1 MAGGKETPRQKL
13 IGLMYLV
20 LLALLALQVSSAI
33 LQKFQFLNAS
43 LENTLAETIKSS
55 GDKEKMIRKAVEDN
69 RNKASDL
76 ALLKTAELVR
86 AKCKVLIDELGGIKK
101 DLIEKTGGKEEN
113 GSYKGA
119 KDEDKLAQMMVG
131 DGATVKGKAY
141 ALKDK
146 LNGLVTDLNAIVDQ
160 SKLGSD
166 LSKFTPIALDGK
178 DDPIFQKDPDNK
190 NKNFAELNFQSTPMI
205 AGLAVLTEKQ
215 NKIASM
221 ESEILNVIKEKLG
234 GDVVLKADKVVG
246 MYRANSSVVAA
257 GTDYEAE
264 MFVAAYAS
272 NLIPTMTF
280 RGAQIK
286 VENGVGKIKFRASA
300 TVYDKEGNSK
310 QNWEG
315 KIAVPIPGKGDTII
329 PVKGEYIVAKP
340 VIDVKSAS
348 VSALYFNCGNDLNIQ
363 VPALGASYK
372 PSFSASGASIVNGAD
387 KGMIIVI
394 PSTKDKV
401 SINVSSEG
409 SAIGKVEFPV
419 RAVPRPQLVAKINGQ
434 PVDQKRGV
442 LQVPQTIMVVAE
454 PDPSFATALP
464 KEARY
469 GVTDGEIT
477 LARGKRE
484 VKTLNFSSGNVNLS
498 AIRGEAQSGDRIII
512 QVKKVLRKNFRD
524 ATEDV
529 PVSTSSSI
537 ITIPIQ

>member
-33 LQKFQFLNAS
+33 LEKFQFLNAS
-43 LENTLAETIKSS
+43 LENTLAETVKNS
-55 GDKEKMIRKAVEDN
+55 GEKEKIIRKAVEDN
-69 RNKASDL
+69 RNKASDV
-76 ALLKTAELVR
+76 ALLKIAEEVR
-86 AKCKVLIDELGGIKK
+86 AKCKVSIDALGKIKE
-101 DLIEKTGGKEEN
+101 DLITATGGKEEN

-131 DGATVKGKAY
+131 DGATVKGKGY
-141 ALKDK
+141 ALKDQ
-146 LNGLVTDLNAIVDQ
+146 LNGLVTDLNAIIDKA
-160 SKLGSD
+160 KLGSD
-166 LSKFTPIALDGK
+166 ISKFTPIALDGK
-178 DDPIFQKDPDNK
+178 DDPVFQKNPDQK

-221 ESEILNVIKEKLG
+221 EAAMLNVIKEKLG
-234 GDVVLKADKVVG
+234 GDVVIKADKVVG

-264 MFVAAYAS
+264 MFIAAYAS
-272 NLIPTMTF
+272 NLTPTMTF
-280 RGAQIK
+280 RGASIK
-286 VENGVGKIKFRASA
+286 VENGVGKVKFRASA
-300 TVYDKEGNSK
+300 TNYDKEGNSK

-315 KIAVPIPGKGDTII
+315 KISVPIPGKGDTII

-372 PSFSASGASIVNGAD
+372 PSFSASGANIINGAQ
-387 KGMIIVI
+387 KGMIIVV
-394 PSTKDKV
+394 PTTKEKV

-419 RAVPRPQLVAKINGQ
+419 RGVPRPSLVAKINGS

-442 LQVPQTIMVVAE
+442 QQVPQTIMVVAE
-454 PDPSFATALP
+454 PDPAFATALP

-484 VKTLNFSSGNVNLS
+484 VKTMNFSSGNVNL
-498 AIRGEAQSGDRIII
+498 AQIRGEAQSGDRIII

-529 PVSTSSSI
+529 PVPSSSSI
-537 ITIPIQ
+537 ITVPVQ

>member
-33 LQKFQFLNAS
+33 LEKFQFLNAS

-55 GDKEKMIRKAVEDN
+55 GEKEKIIRKAVEDN
-69 RNKASDL
+69 RNKASDV
-76 ALLKTAELVR
+76 ALLKTAEDVR
-86 AKCKVLIDELGGIKK
+86 VKCKVMIDELGKMKK
-101 DLIEKTGGKEEN
+101 KLIDATGGVEEN

-131 DGATVKGKAY
+131 DGATVKGEGF

-146 LNGLVTDLNAIVDQ
+146 LNGLVTDLNSIIDKAN
-160 SKLGSD
+160 LGSD
-166 LSKFTPIALDGK
+166 ISKFAPIALDGK
-178 DDPIFQKDPDNK
+178 DDPVFQKNPDQK

-205 AGLAVLTEKQ
+205 AGLAVMTEKQ

-221 ESEILNVIKEKLG
+221 ESALLNVIKEKLG
-234 GDVVLKADKVVG
+234 GDVVIKADKVVG

-264 MFVAAYAS
+264 MFIAAYAS
-272 NLIPTMTF
+272 NLTPTMTF
-280 RGAQIK
+280 RGASIK

-300 TVYDKEGNSK
+300 TTYDKEGNSK

-372 PSFSASGASIVNGAD
+372 PSFSASGATIVNGAE
-387 KGMIIVI
+387 KGMIIVV
-394 PSTKDKV
+394 PTTKEKV

-419 RAVPRPQLVAKINGQ
+419 RAVPRPALVAKVNGQ

-442 LQVPQTIMVVAE
+442 LQVPQTIMVLAE
-454 PDPSFATALP
+454 PDPAFAAALP

-484 VKTLNFSSGNVNLS
+484 VKTMNFSSGNVNLGP
-498 AIRGEAQSGDRIII
+498 IRGEAQSGDRIII
-512 QVKKVLRKNFRD
+512 QVKKVLRKNFRE

-529 PVSTSSSI
+529 PVPTSSSI
-537 ITIPIQ
+537 ITIPVQ

>member
-1 MAGGKETPRQKL
+1 
-13 IGLMYLV
+13 MYLV

-43 LENTLAETIKSS
+43 LENTLAETIKNNSE
-55 GDKEKMIRKAVEDN
+55 KEKLIRKAVEDN
-69 RNKASDL
+69 RNKASDVE
-76 ALLKTAELVR
+76 LLKAAEEVR
-86 AKCKVLIDELGGIKK
+86 AKCKAVIDELAGLKTEI
-101 DLIEKTGGKEEN
+101 IEKTGGIEEN

-119 KDEDKLAQMMVG
+119 KDEDVLANMMVG
-131 DGATVKGKAY
+131 DGIKAIGKAH
-141 ALKDK
+141 ALKDR
-146 LNGLVTDLNAIVDQ
+146 LNGLVSDLNGIIDRA
-160 SKLGSD
+160 KLTEQP
-166 LSKFTPIALDGK
+166 KFNPIALDGK
-178 DDPIFQKDPDNK
+178 DDPVFQKDPDQK

-215 NKIASM
+215 SRVAAM
-221 ESEILNVIKEKLG
+221 EAEMLGVIKEKLG

-280 RGAQIK
+280 RGAPIK

-300 TVYDKEGNSK
+300 TTYDKEGNSK

-348 VSALYFNCGNDLNIQ
+348 VSALYYNCGNDLNIQ
-363 VPALGASYK
+363 VPALGANYK
-372 PSFSASGASIVNGAD
+372 PSFSASGANVITGAE
-387 KGMIIVI
+387 KGMIIVV
-394 PSTKDKV
+394 PTTKDKV

-409 SAIGKVEFPV
+409 AAIGKVEFPV
-419 RAVPRPQLVAKINGQ
+419 RAVPRPSLVAKIAGQ

-442 LQVPQTIMVVAE
+442 QQVPQSIMVVAE
-454 PDPSFATALP
+454 PDPAFAAALP

-484 VKTLNFSSGNVNLS
+484 VKTMPFNSGNVNLGP
-498 AIRGEAQSGDRIII
+498 IRGEAQSGDRIII
-512 QVKKVLRKNFRD
+512 QVKKVLRKNFKE

-529 PVSTSSSI
+529 PVPQSSSI
-537 ITIPIQ
+537 ITIPVQ